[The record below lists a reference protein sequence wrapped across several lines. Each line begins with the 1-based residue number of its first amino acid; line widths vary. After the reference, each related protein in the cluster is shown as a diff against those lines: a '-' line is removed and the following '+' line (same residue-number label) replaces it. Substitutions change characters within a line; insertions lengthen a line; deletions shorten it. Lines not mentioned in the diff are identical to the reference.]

1 MAVVVAQDGLVAV
14 AQPQRGGAFP
24 LVAEAAGL
32 GELVA
37 GAGLR
42 DEVHGAAGAD
52 RGELAVVADEQ
63 QLGAGGLGAGVD
75 GGQRGG
81 VGHRGLVD
89 HDEVAGAQGPRGVG
103 GVGLVGL
110 RRGGPGSRASGRR
123 CGR

>member
-1 MAVVVAQDGLVAV
+1 M
-14 AQPQRGGAFP
+14 P
-24 LVAEAAGL
+24 EAAGL

-52 RGELAVVADEQ
+52 GGELAVVADEQ

-89 HDEVAGAQGPRGVG
+89 HDEVAGAQGPAGRRQG
-103 GVGLVGL
+103 GAGRPGRV
-110 RRGGPGSRASGRR
+110 GPGS
-123 CGR
+123 